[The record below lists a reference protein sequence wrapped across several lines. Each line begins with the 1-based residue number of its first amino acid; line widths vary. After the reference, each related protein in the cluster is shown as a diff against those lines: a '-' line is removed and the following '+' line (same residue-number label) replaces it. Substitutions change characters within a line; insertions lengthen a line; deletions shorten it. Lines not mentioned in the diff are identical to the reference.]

1 MFKLSNDLS
10 LRIAFDLDET
20 LGVPQVYVN
29 KVLSYGLDQYFQE
42 TYSWDELPCR
52 WKDIRTIKADCLIDD
67 SPNHQECAKTYLL
80 EQQYCVIHAYGSTTD
95 NNNGR
100 LWVEQIYNYLH
111 GLIK

>member
-10 LRIAFDLDET
+10 LRIAFDLDDT

-52 WKDIRTIKADCLIDD
+52 
-67 SPNHQECAKTYLL
+67 
-80 EQQYCVIHAYGSTTD
+80 
-95 NNNGR
+95 
-100 LWVEQIYNYLH
+100 
-111 GLIK
+111 